1 MFSDDC
7 KLPTIDNAI
16 MDTSTWRHAG
26 SFTFA
31 FIVVILELESGS
43 WMNIMFL
50 KVNQF
55 AVAASF

>member
-1 MFSDDC
+1 
-7 KLPTIDNAI
+7 

-31 FIVVILELESGS
+31 FIVILELESGS

-55 AVAASF
+55 AVAAAF